1 MRGFVALVAGDEGDE
16 VCCFFGGT
24 DESML
29 KKLLCGCSISRIF
42 LETFFDKVLEFFT
55 PPFFGI

>member
-1 MRGFVALVAGDEGDE
+1 MRGLVTLVAGDEGNKIGG
-16 VCCFFGGT
+16 FFGGT

-29 KKLLCGCSISRIF
+29 KKLLSGCSITRVF
-42 LETFFDKVLEFFT
+42 LETFFNKILEFFT